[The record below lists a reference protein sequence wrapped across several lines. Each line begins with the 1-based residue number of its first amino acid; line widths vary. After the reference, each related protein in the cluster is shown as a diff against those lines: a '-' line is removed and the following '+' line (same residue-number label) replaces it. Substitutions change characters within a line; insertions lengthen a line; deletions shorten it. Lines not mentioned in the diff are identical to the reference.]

1 MNNSQSDRMGT
12 VQNADIE
19 TGPEARISQAEIGSI
34 YDRISTV
41 YNLWGR
47 FTESR
52 ARRRALVLA
61 DIRNGHTC
69 LEVAVGTGTA
79 FADIVKNNP
88 EGTNIG
94 IDLSPGM
101 LDKARERMAK
111 IKPGNY
117 TLIQGSAFH
126 LEVKDTTVDVLL
138 NQYMFDLMSFKDM
151 DTILREFHRV
161 LNKDGKLIV
170 AGMTEGERFGSHI
183 YQRLYNRSPRL
194 MGGCRGIKLADRLR
208 ENGFQVI
215 LREYIQQMFFPSEVI
230 LAKKI

>member
-1 MNNSQSDRMGT
+1 
-12 VQNADIE
+12 
-19 TGPEARISQAEIGSI
+19 
-34 YDRISTV
+34 
-41 YNLWGR
+41 
-47 FTESR
+47 
-52 ARRRALVLA
+52 
-61 DIRNGHTC
+61 
-69 LEVAVGTGTA
+69 
-79 FADIVKNNP
+79 
-88 EGTNIG
+88 
-94 IDLSPGM
+94 
-101 LDKARERMAK
+101 
-111 IKPGNY
+111 
-117 TLIQGSAFH
+117 
-126 LEVKDTTVDVLL
+126 
-138 NQYMFDLMSFKDM
+138 M